1 MALSVG
7 QRVICTDNRPRDEGD
22 GSSSGYGDEALPELG
37 ATYTI
42 RAIVPGRPLGYEH
55 DGVLLEEIVNPV
67 RVYEAPMGF
76 VTCEPFFHAWRFR
89 PVRTT
94 NIDVFTAMLEPVP
107 AAGLARH
114 S

>member
-1 MALSVG
+1 MPLSVG
-7 QRVICTDNRPRDEGD
+7 QRVVCTDNRPRDEGD
-22 GSSSGYGDEALPELG
+22 GSTFGYGDEVRPALG

-42 RAIVPGRPLGYEH
+42 RAIVPGRPLGYEG

-67 RVYEAPMGF
+67 RAYEAPTGP
-76 VTCEPFFHAWRFR
+76 VTCEPFFRAWRFR

-94 NIDVFTAMLEPVP
+94 SIDVFLRMLEPVP
-107 AAGLARH
+107 SR